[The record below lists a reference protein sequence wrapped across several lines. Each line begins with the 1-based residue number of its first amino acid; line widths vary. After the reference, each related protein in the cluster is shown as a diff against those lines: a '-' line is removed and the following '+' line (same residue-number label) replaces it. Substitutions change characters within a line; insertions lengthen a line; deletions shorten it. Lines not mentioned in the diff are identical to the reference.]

1 MRAILTIPLP
11 LFPKPDKLIW
21 HLHKKEL
28 SGRTGVLGYN
38 EGWNRLWSLDVPPKV
53 RDFLCRACRG
63 VLPTRDILSR
73 RGIHVPAA
81 CLFCD
86 HDESIS
92 HVFLHCPMAVELWR
106 LAGFSTAVDFSIF
119 MDFFIHIYNA
129 FGREMTS
136 RMAIHAWK
144 LWHAR
149 NERLW
154 VNKVLS
160 PSEVHHAASSYF
172 SDYVASL
179 VSRQRMLS
187 HPSVPHVLPLVEAT
201 TLEVE
206 WIAFID
212 CAVFASADLFG
223 FAAVFEDLEGFF
235 SIAISGFYERGG
247 QPVIAETLALRQCL
261 SYARDCFL
269 QVGCIFT
276 DNQSLTLAI
285 RSPLN
290 DFSEFGLVVS
300 DCKDVMRSHSNIH
313 VRWVR
318 RSENRVAP
326 LLARESIHHGF
337 ERLSSLKKLK
347 FLDLSYNVLNGS
359 AMSALSNL
367 ISLKTLI
374 LNSNEMVGLCRLK
387 RLTELDLKN
396 NKFSGPLPQCLRN
409 ISSLQ
414 YLDLSSNQFAGNME
428 SILSKLTSLKCL
440 VLSGNNFEG
449 LFSFSA
455 LANHSQ
461 LEIFELSS
469 GSSKLEVDTQNP
481 TWFPTFQLKLFHLSN
496 CHLNVQTRTVPSFL
510 LYQHDM
516 NFIDLSHNKLT
527 GAFPNNSKLQVMNLM
542 NNSFTGSFQLPNFNH
557 RDLVKLEISSNN
569 ITGQLPKEFG
579 LVLSN
584 LCYINMSRNSFH
596 GNVPSSVGEI
606 RQLRYMDLSYNNFSG
621 VLPGSILGNGTDLY
635 YLYLSNNNF
644 NGIGGESSSI
654 SVELFVLDMSNNKLS
669 DTIPLQL
676 CNMVSLRILYL
687 SENRLHGSLPSCFNS
702 PWLQFLFLQ
711 KNSLSGSIP
720 YVLSTS
726 PSLVVLDLRDNK
738 FTGNLPTWINQ
749 LSELRVLS
757 LGGNPL
763 GGHLPEQLCE
773 LRNVSIL
780 DLSRNLLSGSIPSCF
795 NNISFGNV
803 REHNNFEYTPK
814 SLGDF
819 LPFTSYYSLYDGTLE
834 FEVEELF
841 HMSSSKEVEVEF
853 AMKYKY
859 NPYKGD
865 IVNLLA
871 GIDLSCNELNGS
883 IPSEFG
889 DLHEILSLNLSQNH
903 LSVYIPISFSN
914 LESLESL
921 DLSFNN
927 LSGEIPSQLVAL
939 SFLETFC
946 VSYNNL
952 SGRIPDEGQCGTFD
966 ESSYRGNPGL
976 CGPIV
981 NRSCDAAEVPPTP
994 PSNDKEEEEEGG
1006 VDMAWF
1012 NWSFNASYVT
1022 IVFVLMVTLSINRE
1036 WRMLWFYWVD
1046 VCIYYI
1052 SIQLFGTDRL
1062 CL

>member
-1 MRAILTIPLP
+1 M
-11 LFPKPDKLIW
+11 
-21 HLHKKEL
+21 E
-28 SGRTGVLGYN
+28 
-38 EGWNRLWSLDVPPKV
+38 
-53 RDFLCRACRG
+53 
-63 VLPTRDILSR
+63 
-73 RGIHVPAA
+73 
-81 CLFCD
+81 
-86 HDESIS
+86 
-92 HVFLHCPMAVELWR
+92 
-106 LAGFSTAVDFSIF
+106 
-119 MDFFIHIYNA
+119 
-129 FGREMTS
+129 
-136 RMAIHAWK
+136 
-144 LWHAR
+144 
-149 NERLW
+149 
-154 VNKVLS
+154 
-160 PSEVHHAASSYF
+160 
-172 SDYVASL
+172 
-179 VSRQRMLS
+179 
-187 HPSVPHVLPLVEAT
+187 
-201 TLEVE
+201 
-206 WIAFID
+206 
-212 CAVFASADLFG
+212 
-223 FAAVFEDLEGFF
+223 
-235 SIAISGFYERGG
+235 
-247 QPVIAETLALRQCL
+247 
-261 SYARDCFL
+261 
-269 QVGCIFT
+269 
-276 DNQSLTLAI
+276 
-285 RSPLN
+285 
-290 DFSEFGLVVS
+290 
-300 DCKDVMRSHSNIH
+300 
-313 VRWVR
+313 
-318 RSENRVAP
+318 
-326 LLARESIHHGF
+326 
-337 ERLSSLKKLK
+337 
-347 FLDLSYNVLNGS
+347 
-359 AMSALSNL
+359 
-367 ISLKTLI
+367 
-374 LNSNEMVGLCRLK
+374 GLCGLK

-396 NKFSGPLPQCLRN
+396 NKFSGPLPQCLGN
-409 ISSLQ
+409 ISNLQ
-414 YLDLSSNQFAGNME
+414 YLDLSSNQFTGNME
-428 SILSKLTSLKCL
+428 SILSKLTSLECL

-455 LANHSQ
+455 LANHSK

-527 GAFPNNSKLQVMNLM
+527 GAFPSWILQNNSKLQVMNLM
-542 NNSFTGSFQLPNFNH
+542 NNSFAGSFQLPNFNH

-644 NGIGGESSSI
+644 NAIGGESSSI
-654 SVELFVLDMSNNKLS
+654 RAELFVLDMSNNKLS

-676 CNMVSLRILYL
+676 CNMVSLRILDL

-726 PSLVVLDLRDNK
+726 PSLVALDLRDNK
-738 FTGNLPTWINQ
+738 FTGNIPTWIDQ

-871 GIDLSCNELNGS
+871 G
-883 IPSEFG
+883 
-889 DLHEILSLNLSQNH
+889 
-903 LSVYIPISFSN
+903 YIPISFSN

-921 DLSFNN
+921 DLSFNK

-939 SFLETFC
+939 SFLETFN

-952 SGRIPDEGQCGTFD
+952 SGRIPDEGQFGTFD

-981 NRSCDAAEVPPTP
+981 NRGCDAAEVPPTP
-994 PSNDKEEEEEGG
+994 PSNDKEEEEEEGG

-1022 IVFVLMVTLSINRE
+1022 IIFVLMVTLRINRE